1 MHRLL
6 LESKKI
12 STFEELIGLDGLY
25 HLFRKEFHQ
34 LRRITGRCERLN
46 VELKIWAKKIFKS
59 NLWLLIEKFDF
70 NKKTLQ
76 TLIFLETTSYLYSDG
91 KFYEI

>member
-12 STFEELIGLDGLY
+12 STFEELVGLDGLY

-46 VELKIWAKKIFKS
+46 VEWKI
-59 NLWLLIEKFDF
+59 
-70 NKKTLQ
+70 
-76 TLIFLETTSYLYSDG
+76 
-91 KFYEI
+91 